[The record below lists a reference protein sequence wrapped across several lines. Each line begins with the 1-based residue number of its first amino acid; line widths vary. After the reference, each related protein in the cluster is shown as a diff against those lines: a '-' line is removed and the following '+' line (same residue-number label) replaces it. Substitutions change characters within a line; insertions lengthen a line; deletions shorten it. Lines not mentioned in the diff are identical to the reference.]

1 MRTKAA
7 RMKSHSILICLL
19 FIVSGCS
26 EVARDYMPD
35 SMAGMSLLLPPDED
49 YSVWSDKGAYYMN
62 DLGTTKCSD
71 IDWYSADA
79 YRMAAYVN
87 RWNQRKKG
95 VMGIPIFAK
104 EKAHEYLMRECAISG
119 EGKEVAYAGRW
130 AYEYWIEDTHRK

>member
-62 DLGTTKCSD
+62 DLGATKCSD
-71 IDWYSADA
+71 MDWYSADA

-87 RWNQRKKG
+87 QAYQR
-95 VMGIPIFAK
+95 
-104 EKAHEYLMRECAISG
+104 
-119 EGKEVAYAGRW
+119 
-130 AYEYWIEDTHRK
+130 

>member
-1 MRTKAA
+1 MKASA
-7 RMKSHSILICLL
+7 ILALGLALTACGLD
-19 FIVSGCS
+19 ST
-26 EVARDYMPD
+26 AKNYMPD
-35 SMAGMSLLLPPDED
+35 SMAGGSLHLLPDGN
-49 YSVWSDKGAYYMN
+49 YSAWTDKGAYYMN
-62 DLGTTKCSD
+62 DLGATKCSD
-71 IDWYSADA
+71 MDWYSADA

>member
-62 DLGTTKCSD
+62 SLGNIKCSD
-71 IDWYSADA
+71 ADWYSADA
-79 YRMAAYVN
+79 YRMADYVN
-87 RWNQRKKG
+87 RSNQKFDGKVPR
-95 VMGIPIFAK
+95 FTR
-104 EKAHEYLMRECAISG
+104 EKAHEYLMSECQNSRKYG
-119 EGKEVAYAGRW
+119 TLAYAGRW
-130 AYEYWIEDTHRK
+130 AYESWIGDTHPSK